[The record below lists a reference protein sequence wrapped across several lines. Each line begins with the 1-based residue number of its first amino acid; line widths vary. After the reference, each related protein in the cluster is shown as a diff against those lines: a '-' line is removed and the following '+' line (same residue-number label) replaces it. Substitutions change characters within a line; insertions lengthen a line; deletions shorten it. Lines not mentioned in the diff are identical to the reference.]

1 MELNK
6 ENTNQPKSDLVFGKE
21 NFKLMFAGIAIII
34 LGFFIMLSDTE
45 PYGFGF
51 KGITLGPICIV
62 TGFIVEFFAIFTKS
76 KN

>member
-6 ENTNQPKSDLVFGKE
+6 EINDQPKSDLVFGKD
-21 NFKLMFAGIAIII
+21 NFKLMFAGIATII
-34 LGFFIMLSDTE
+34 LGFIIMLSDTE

-51 KGITLGPICIV
+51 KGITLGPICIIA
-62 TGFIVEFFAIFTKS
+62 GFIIEFFAIFKKS